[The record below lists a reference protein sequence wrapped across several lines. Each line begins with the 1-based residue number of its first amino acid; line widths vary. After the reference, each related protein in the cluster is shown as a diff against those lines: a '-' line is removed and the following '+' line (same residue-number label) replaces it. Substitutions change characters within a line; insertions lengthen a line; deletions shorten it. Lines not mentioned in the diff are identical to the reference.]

1 MTIKTGKIAR
11 QGDDN
16 MNMNYVTVITE
27 FENRG
32 VRHDV
37 KLKKGYKVNHKPY
50 DIMKERYLELMQVLK
65 ELSHLLNTDDYR
77 AIKMHWEAVERIT
90 GSTACGYCKHVLYHN
105 KEHRSNTKRIS
116 REYISKAIYN
126 KVIYWNIY
134 NNNSRYFLVVIDPDD
149 LVYEAS
155 SSVNINRYSN
165 RQTSQFIKALM
176 GTDALVIIKDP
187 QGTVLAKYSF
197 HKDEEGSETNWDL
210 LNYDYNEI
218 VKDLIYN
225 ITQDCG
231 SAIVEDPKVVEVYS
245 NLMRKYQN
253 LDMSERLA
261 LNDKYGTRL
270 YFNTVSAIREVNI
283 STYTFLKD
291 NKLLEERVD
300 VEEVKA
306 KMLELKDAIKEMY
319 PKDRLQALRMFNE
332 YEKLEASTSRE
343 YSEAESVGYNDTIS
357 EDFGEDPETVVMN
370 HETNDE
376 IASYTDF
383 MNKY

>member
-11 QGDDN
+11 QGDGD
-16 MNMNYVTVITE
+16 MTMNYVTVITE
-27 FENRG
+27 FENRAI
-32 VRHDV
+32 RNDV

-65 ELSHLLNTDDYR
+65 ELSHLLNTADYK
-77 AIKMHWEAVERIT
+77 AIKMHWGAVERIT
-90 GSTACGYCKHVLYHN
+90 GSKACGHCKHVLYHN
-105 KEHRSNTKRIS
+105 QEHRDNVKKIN
-116 REYISKAIYN
+116 REYISEAIYN

-176 GTDALVIIKDP
+176 GTDALVIMKDT

-245 NLMRKYQN
+245 TLMSKYQN

-270 YFNTVSAIREVNI
+270 YFSTVSAVREVNI
-283 STYTFLKD
+283 STYTFLRD

-319 PKDRLQALRMFNE
+319 PKDRLQALRMFGE
-332 YEKLEASTSRE
+332 YEELEASTSRE

-357 EDFGEDPETVVMN
+357 EDFSEDPETVVIN

-383 MNKY
+383 MNRY

>member
-11 QGDDN
+11 QGDGE

-27 FENRG
+27 FENRK

-65 ELSHLLNTDDYR
+65 ELSYLLNTDDYR

-176 GTDALVIIKDP
+176 GTDALVIMKDP
-187 QGTVLAKYSF
+187 QGTVLAKRSF

-245 NLMRKYQN
+245 NLMSKYQN

-261 LNDKYGTRL
+261 LYDKYGTRL
-270 YFNTVSAIREVNI
+270 YFKTVSAVRKVNI
-283 STYTFLKD
+283 DTYTFLKD

-357 EDFGEDPETVVMN
+357 EDFSEDPETVAMN

>member
-16 MNMNYVTVITE
+16 MTMNYVTVITE
-27 FENRG
+27 FENRE
-32 VRHDV
+32 VRSDV
-37 KLKKGYKVNHKPY
+37 RLKKGYKVNHKPY

-65 ELSHLLNTDDYR
+65 ELSYLLNTDDYR

-90 GSTACGYCKHVLYHN
+90 GSKACGHCKHVLYHN
-105 KEHRSNTKRIS
+105 QEHRSNTKRIN
-116 REYISKAIYN
+116 REYISEAIYN

-176 GTDALVIIKDP
+176 GTDASVIMKDP
-187 QGTVLAKYSF
+187 QGTVLAKRSF
-197 HKDEEGSETNWDL
+197 HKDEKGSETNWDL

-245 NLMRKYQN
+245 NLMSKYQN

-270 YFNTVSAIREVNI
+270 YFNTVSAVRKVNI
-283 STYTFLKD
+283 DTYTFLKD
-291 NKLLEERVD
+291 NNLLEERVD

-332 YEKLEASTSRE
+332 YEELEASTSRE

-357 EDFGEDPETVVMN
+357 EDFSEDPETVAMN

-383 MNKY
+383 MKKY